1 MYNTDFFR
9 LLVDI
14 TNYAEFNVT
23 TACVVHNVLLITFS
37 VFAIIWINRAFNIV
51 EKYLFKNKGE

>member
-23 TACVVHNVLLITFS
+23 LNSIVGSVLEITFS
-37 VFAIIWINRAFNIV
+37 VFAIIWVFRIFKIV
-51 EKYLFKNKGE
+51 EKCLFDKKLN